1 MLIGV
6 IIRQQAIIDQLEK
19 RVAQLEGRAKSGG
32 SGRMPGLKPKGD
44 RKPDQPRKPRKRRPR
59 GFARAGM
66 TPDRR
71 VEHALDRCPD
81 CGTGLAGGW
90 VQRTR
95 EVIDL
100 APVPA
105 PVTEHVYIARTCA
118 QCRRRCVPTAQPHG
132 VVTGR
137 QRLGINLVSLIAALR
152 EEARLPTRTIQW
164 YLDTVHDLRLSL
176 GAIVTGLIRP
186 AR

>member
-1 MLIGV
+1 MSYNWNGRVTGMDGEIDLRTVDRDALIGI

-32 SGRMPGLKPKGD
+32 SGRLPGLKPKGD
-44 RKPDQPRKPRKRRPR
+44 RKRAQSKKPRVRRPR
-59 GFARAGM
+59 GFARARM
-66 TPDRR
+66 TPHGR

-100 APVPA
+100 APV
-105 PVTEHVYIARTCA
+105 T
-118 QCRRRCVPTAQPHG
+118 
-132 VVTGR
+132 
-137 QRLGINLVSLIAALR
+137 
-152 EEARLPTRTIQW
+152 
-164 YLDTVHDLRLSL
+164 
-176 GAIVTGLIRP
+176 
-186 AR
+186 